1 MNLVIPAS
9 SYVVTMSKISER
21 QHLIFDADDTLWENN
36 VYFEQA
42 FADFCAYLNHSSL
55 APDEIRAI
63 LDEIEI
69 ENNRIHG
76 YGAVNFGRNLSQC
89 YLRLAER
96 AVDEHDLKRVSA
108 LAHQILLE
116 EVELMEGVAETLPF
130 LAEKHELTLFTKG
143 DPAEQNRKIDLSG
156 LRPLF
161 AHCEVVKEKNR
172 SAYEEL
178 ARVRGFDLERTWMI
192 GNSPKSDINPALDA
206 GLRAVFVPHQR
217 TWTLEREEIREGNG
231 RLTIVERF
239 SDLIEVF
246 G

>member
-1 MNLVIPAS
+1 LRI
-9 SYVVTMSKISER
+9 TER

-42 FADFCAYLNHSSL
+42 FEGFCAYLNHSSL
-55 APDEIRAI
+55 TPDEIRAI

-89 YLRLAER
+89 YLRLTER
-96 AVDEHDLKRVSA
+96 AVDEHDLKRVAS
-108 LAHQILLE
+108 LAHQILLQ
-116 EVELMEGVAETLPF
+116 EVELMDGVAETLPF

-161 AHCEVVKEKNR
+161 AHCLVVKEKNR

-178 ARVRGFDLERTWMI
+178 ARLRGFNLARTWMI
-192 GNSPKSDINPALDA
+192 GNSPKSDINPALAA

-217 TWTLEREEIREGNG
+217 TWTLEREEIRGADG
-231 RLTIVERF
+231 RLTVLKRF
-239 SDLIEVF
+239 SDLTDLF

>member
-1 MNLVIPAS
+1 LIAA
-9 SYVVTMSKISER
+9 IAER

-42 FADFCAYLNHSSL
+42 FDDFCAYLDHSSL
-55 APDEIRAI
+55 APAEIRSI

-96 AVDEHDLKRVSA
+96 AVEEHDLKRVTA
-108 LAHQILLE
+108 LAHRILQQE
-116 EVELMEGVAETLPF
+116 IELMPGVEETLPF

-143 DPAEQNRKIDLSG
+143 ERAEQNRKIDLSG

-172 SAYEEL
+172 DAYAQL
-178 ARVRGFDLERTWMI
+178 AEARGFDVQRTWMI
-192 GNSPKSDINPALDA
+192 GNSPKSDINPSLAA
-206 GLRAVFVPHQR
+206 GLRAVFVPHPQ
-217 TWTLEREEIREGNG
+217 TWTLEREEIRHVEG
-231 RLTIVERF
+231 RLVVVNQF
-239 SDLIEVF
+239 SDLLNLF

>member
-1 MNLVIPAS
+1 MKVHG
-9 SYVVTMSKISER
+9 R

-36 VYFEQA
+36 VYFENA
-42 FADFCAYLNHSSL
+42 FQEFCAYLNHSSL
-55 APDEIRAI
+55 KPDEIRAI

-69 ENNRIHG
+69 ENNKIHG
-76 YGAVNFGRNLSQC
+76 YGALNFGRNLSQC

-96 AVDEHDLKRVSA
+96 AVAEHDLKRVTA
-108 LAHQILLE
+108 FAHEILQQGI
-116 EVELMEGVAETLPF
+116 ELMDGVADTLPF

-143 DPAEQNRKIDLSG
+143 EPNEQNRKIDLSG

-172 SAYEEL
+172 AAYLEL
-178 ARVRGFDLERTWMI
+178 SRLREFDIERTWMI
-192 GNSPKSDINPALDA
+192 GNSPKSDINPALEA
-206 GLRAVFVPHQR
+206 GLHAVFVPHER

-231 RLTIVERF
+231 RLRVVKNFRG
-239 SDLIEVF
+239 LIELF

>member
-1 MNLVIPAS
+1 LIAG
-9 SYVVTMSKISER
+9 IAER
-21 QHLIFDADDTLWENN
+21 QHLVFDADDTLWENN

-42 FADFCAYLNHSSL
+42 FDDFCAYLDHSAL
-55 APDEIRAI
+55 TPAEIRSI

-96 AVDEHDLKRVSA
+96 AVEEHDLKRVTA
-108 LAHQILLE
+108 LAHRILQQ
-116 EVELMEGVAETLPF
+116 EVELMPGVEETLPF

-143 DPAEQNRKIDLSG
+143 ETAEQNRKIDLSG

-172 SAYEEL
+172 DAYSQL
-178 ARVRGFDLERTWMI
+178 AKTRGFDMERTWMI
-192 GNSPKSDINPALDA
+192 GNSPKSDINPSLAA
-206 GLRAVFVPHQR
+206 GLRAVFVPHPQ
-217 TWTLEREEIREGNG
+217 TWTLEREEIRNVEG
-231 RLTIVERF
+231 RLVVVNQFR
-239 SDLIEVF
+239 DLLNLF